1 MSLLLVIL
9 LSYDE
14 LGVALGSIKK
24 KIADS
29 NGLGTSQNSQHLH
42 KYNNLLILA
51 IRNWNEANYVKIL
64 K

>member
-14 LGVALGSIKK
+14 LGVALSSIKK
-24 KIADS
+24 KIVDS

-42 KYNNLLILA
+42 K
-51 IRNWNEANYVKIL
+51 
-64 K
+64 